1 MGIHPRLINEQT
13 FENDWEML
21 QIASRQK
28 NVLAIGECGL
38 DRLSEIPFSIQEK
51 VFVKQVRWANE
62 IAKPLII
69 HCVRSFSEIIRILK
83 SCNNNVPVVFHGF
96 NNKGETAQQLMNE
109 GYYLSFGKSLLQP
122 KQEAIFNHLPLSRVF
137 LENDNSDI
145 AISQIYEQ
153 AARIKQMSV
162 ETMAKEM
169 KKNLFTVF
177 NVSIT

>member
-1 MGIHPRLINEQT
+1 M
-13 FENDWEML
+13 ENDWQML

-38 DRLSEIPFSIQEK
+38 DRLSEIPFPIQEK

-62 IAKPLII
+62 IAKPLLI

-83 SCNNNVPVVFHGF
+83 SCNNNVPVIFHGF
-96 NNKGETAQQLMNE
+96 NNKGETAQQLLNE

-122 KQEAIFNHLPLSRVF
+122 NQEAIFNHLPLSRIF

-153 AARIKQMSV
+153 AARIKQTSV
-162 ETMAKEM
+162 ELLSLEM
-169 KKNLFTVF
+169 KKNLQTVF
-177 NVSIT
+177 NVSVL